1 MATLKKQ
8 NKEELRRKISYTKH
22 LRKNVAFGLI
32 LGVVL
37 VILGQLGSSL
47 AVFILGY
54 AIFLACTAI
63 ISFLTALN
71 WLYSKTYEKVQNEE
85 ERLLQIITC
94 PRCGEATGKNR
105 KYCQKCGKK
114 IPAKK
119 P

>member
-1 MATLKKQ
+1 MKKR
-8 NKEELRRKISYTKH
+8 NKEELRQKISYSKH

-37 VILGQLGSSL
+37 VILGQLGPSP
-47 AVFILGY
+47 AIFVLGY
-54 AIFLACTAI
+54 TIFLACTAI

-85 ERLLQIITC
+85 EGLLLITTC
-94 PRCGEATGKNR
+94 PRCGVAIKKNR
-105 KYCQKCGKK
+105 KFCQKCGKK
-114 IPAKK
+114 IPSKN